1 MNASL
6 GIWKTG
12 RESIARML
20 SRVSDRQMNEI
31 PPGHSNNLAW
41 NLGHLIVVQQ
51 SLVYRLS
58 GLEMRIPAGLNELY
72 KPGTRPQAPLSPEAI
87 GELKTLLLSTVETT
101 LEDYAKGAFG
111 PYMGLTTSRGF
122 HLETLE
128 DGLAFNNFHEGL
140 HTGTMMALLKL
151 TGPGT
156 P

>member
-1 MNASL
+1 MNACL

-12 RESIARML
+12 RENIARLL

-31 PPGHSNNLAW
+31 PQGHSNNLAW

-72 KPGTRPQAPLSPEAI
+72 KPGTRPGEPLSSGAI
-87 GELKTLLLSTVETT
+87 GELKALLLATVDTT
-101 LEDYAKGAFG
+101 LEDYSKGAFG
-111 PYMGLTTSRGF
+111 PYLGLTTSRGF

-128 DGLAFNNFHEGL
+128 DGLSFNNFHEGL

-151 TGPGT
+151 TAAGT